1 MQLGSE
7 VISLRD
13 TPRKADQMSIGQDSD
28 ELAGPY
34 ELPPDAPYL
43 LDAHGFIRLP
53 AVLSRDLVRH
63 YEPEITRK
71 VIELNTMHLPLEE
84 RNTYSKAFLQVE
96 NLWRSSAT
104 VQELVFARQ
113 LAQIAAELM
122 GVDGVR
128 LYADQALY
136 KEPGGGVTPWHAD
149 QYYWPLDADRAI
161 TAWIPLQDTPTELGP
176 LEFADGSHR
185 FSYGR
190 DLPIG
195 DESERELQAALGAQG
210 FHTDSSSYQLGDIS
224 YHLGW
229 VFHHAGPNLSQAPR
243 RVMTIIYVDA
253 DIRIAEP
260 VNDAQRRDLAVI
272 MPGAVIGEPPD
283 TPLNPE
289 LYRRSAQ
296 S

>member
-1 MQLGSE
+1 VQLGSE

-13 TPRKADQMSIGQDSD
+13 TPRKADQMSIAQNFD
-28 ELAGPY
+28 ELARPY
-34 ELPPDAPYL
+34 KLPADAPYL
-43 LDAHGFIRLP
+43 LDAHGFIRLR
-53 AVLSRDLVRH
+53 AVLSKDLVRH

-96 NLWRSSAT
+96 NLWRSSAA
-104 VQELVFARQ
+104 VQELVFARR

-136 KEPGGGVTPWHAD
+136 KEPGGGITPWHAD

-161 TAWIPLQDTPTELGP
+161 TAWIPLQDTPIELGP

-210 FHTDSSSYQLGDIS
+210 FRTDSSSYQVGDIS

-229 VFHHAGPNLSQAPR
+229 VFHHAGPNRSHTPR

-253 DIRIAEP
+253 DIRVAEP

>member
-1 MQLGSE
+1 
-7 VISLRD
+7 
-13 TPRKADQMSIGQDSD
+13 MSIADKLD
-28 ELAGPY
+28 ELARPY
-34 ELPPDAPYL
+34 QLAPDAPTL
-43 LDAHGFIRLP
+43 LDEHGFIRLP
-53 AVLSRDLVRH
+53 AVLSKDLVLH
-63 YEPEITRK
+63 YEPEITKK

-84 RNTYSKAFLQVE
+84 RDTYSKAFLQVE
-96 NLWRSSAT
+96 NLWQSSTAAR
-104 VQELVFARQ
+104 ELVFARR
-113 LAQIAAELM
+113 LAQCAAELL

-149 QYYWPLDADRAI
+149 QYYWPLNSDRTI
-161 TAWIPLQDTPTELGP
+161 TAWIPLQDTPAELGP

-195 DESERELQAALGAQG
+195 DESERELQAALSAQG
-210 FHTDSSSYQLGDIS
+210 FHTYSSGYQVGDVS

-229 VFHHAGPNLSQAPR
+229 VFHHAGPNKSQTPR
-243 RVMTIIYVDA
+243 RVMTIIYMDA
-253 DIRIAEP
+253 DIRVTEP

-272 MPGAVIGEPPD
+272 MPGAVIGESPD
-283 TPLNPE
+283 TPANPE

-296 S
+296 W